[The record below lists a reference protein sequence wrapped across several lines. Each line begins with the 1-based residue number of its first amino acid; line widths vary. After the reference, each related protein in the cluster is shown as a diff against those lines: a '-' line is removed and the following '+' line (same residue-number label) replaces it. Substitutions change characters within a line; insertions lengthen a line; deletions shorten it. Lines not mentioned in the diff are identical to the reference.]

1 MPTNAVFKNTKI
13 YLTKSNTSPF
23 ERSGPMI
30 KIEYP
35 PYQPRIKEEAGKE
48 LIFDETR
55 KQWVAL
61 TPEEWV
67 RQNFLQ
73 YLLQVKK
80 YPASL
85 IAVEK
90 EIRLGEL
97 KKRFDIVVY
106 DKELKPR
113 MIIECKEMSV
123 PLDKKVLDQVL
134 RYNITLNVPYL
145 VITNG
150 SFCMALAVANG
161 DFTEINDL
169 PDVFL

>member
-1 MPTNAVFKNTKI
+1 
-13 YLTKSNTSPF
+13 
-23 ERSGPMI
+23 MI

-35 PYQPRIKEEAGKE
+35 AYQPKIKKQQSTEF
-48 LIFDETR
+48 IFDGIR
-55 KQWVAL
+55 KHWVIL

-73 YLLQVKK
+73 YLIHVKE

-97 KKRFDIVVY
+97 TKRFDIVVY
-106 DKELKPR
+106 DRNTNPW
-113 MIIECKEMSV
+113 MMVECKEMEV
-123 PLDKKVLDQVL
+123 ALTETVLSQAL
-134 RYNITLNVPYL
+134 RYNITLKVPYI

-150 SFCMALAVANG
+150 NHCFAFSTHNG
-161 DFTEINDL
+161 ELVELDEL
-169 PDVFL
+169 PDF

>member
-1 MPTNAVFKNTKI
+1 
-13 YLTKSNTSPF
+13 
-23 ERSGPMI
+23 MI

-35 PYQPRIKEEAGKE
+35 PYQPKIKDQLGKE
-48 LIFDETR
+48 FIFDEFR
-55 KQWVAL
+55 KQWVML

-73 YLLQVKK
+73 YLIQVKK

-90 EIRLGEL
+90 EIQLGEL
-97 KKRFDIVVY
+97 VKRFDMVVY
-106 DKELKPR
+106 DQNTQPW

-123 PLDKKVLDQVL
+123 ALNEQVLNQAL
-134 RYNITLNVPYL
+134 RYNITLQVPYI

-150 SFCMALAVANG
+150 THCVGFLAKNG
-161 DFTEINDL
+161 VLEELSEL
-169 PDVFL
+169 PNFNA

>member
-1 MPTNAVFKNTKI
+1 
-13 YLTKSNTSPF
+13 
-23 ERSGPMI
+23 MI

-35 PYQPRIKEEAGKE
+35 PYQPKIKVENEKE
-48 LIFDETR
+48 FIFDEFR
-55 KQWVAL
+55 KRWVLL

-73 YLLQVKK
+73 YLTQTKK

-90 EIRLGEL
+90 EIKLGEL

-106 DKELKPR
+106 DADTKPW
-113 MIIECKEMSV
+113 MIVECKEMNV
-123 PLDKKVLDQVL
+123 PLDKTVLDQVL
-134 RYNITLNVPYL
+134 RYNMSLKVPYL

-150 SFCMALAVANG
+150 SHCHAFFNAKGQLIELN
-161 DFTEINDL
+161 EL
-169 PDVFL
+169 PSA